1 MTGVPSRMRP
11 PNPSREQNY
20 KIFYNSKREKRMTA
34 REALSAVRK
43 IEGDMPQKHVESS
56 LPLLEVL
63 PLLLEAPGRELGVME
78 DGNLIGKI
86 DQTSLLEALGHL
98 ITPRDDSSIIEVEC
112 DPEQYSASRLA
123 HAVEDADVHLVDLLS
138 HPTPDGHIRV
148 TLRIR
153 CEDAEGAAHSLR
165 RYGYDV
171 VDVYQQSN
179 LDHTAA
185 YERILAVRAL
195 INV

>member
-1 MTGVPSRMRP
+1 
-11 PNPSREQNY
+11 
-20 KIFYNSKREKRMTA
+20 MTA

-43 IEGDMPQKHVESS
+43 IEGDMPQKHVEST

-112 DPEQYSASRLA
+112 DPEQIGRAACR
-123 HAVEDADVHLVDLLS
+123 E
-138 HPTPDGHIRV
+138 RV
-148 TLRIR
+148 
-153 CEDAEGAAHSLR
+153 
-165 RYGYDV
+165 
-171 VDVYQQSN
+171 
-179 LDHTAA
+179 
-185 YERILAVRAL
+185 
-195 INV
+195 